1 MANLIPASNKLNSDF
16 FWWSFLLGAPPD
28 IYKSIEDFITLQE
41 PLIYRKGVGQL
52 AGAADWCNYTLD
64 CSFLADDALP
74 L

>member
-16 FWWSFLLGAPPD
+16 FLVKFPSGCTPD
-28 IYKSIEDFITLQE
+28 IYKGMEDFITLQE
-41 PLIYRKGVGQL
+41 PLIYSKGVGQL